1 MGTQTNQE
9 CDISMWAGKL
19 IWKEAQFWNDY
30 LFKPLWQRM
39 YAPPTYHFVPPQ
51 AASVLALSLLVV

>member
-1 MGTQTNQE
+1 MMGTQTNQE

-30 LFKPLWQRM
+30 LLN
-39 YAPPTYHFVPPQ
+39 
-51 AASVLALSLLVV
+51 SVCMLHLHIILSLHKLQVF